1 MIAAILPEISVNIS
15 GMYTSSD
22 AECFGNVV
30 ISRDVPTGSLLV
42 WNAFASG
49 ETESDDDSAVFYDT
63 EGREISVVPENHIV
77 NVAAYLEAEK
87 TYSPVISAVRNE
99 NVGTVGS
106 SGGGCDLGVS
116 VLGLMICAVIF
127 RKNSR

>member
-1 MIAAILPEISVNIS
+1 MKVL
-15 GMYTSSD
+15 
-22 AECFGNVV
+22 
-30 ISRDVPTGSLLV
+30 R
-42 WNAFASG
+42 
-49 ETESDDDSAVFYDT
+49 
-63 EGREISVVPENHIV
+63 IV

-99 NVGTVGS
+99 NVGSVGS

-116 VLGLMICAVIF
+116 VLGLMIYAVIF